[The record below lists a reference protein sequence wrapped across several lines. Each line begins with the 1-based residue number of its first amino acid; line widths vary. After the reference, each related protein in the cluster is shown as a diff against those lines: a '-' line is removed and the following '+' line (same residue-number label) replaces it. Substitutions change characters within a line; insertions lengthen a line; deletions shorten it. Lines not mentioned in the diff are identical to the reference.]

1 MENMDGVRFLNFRRK
16 TSSGVPFC
24 FTIEAG
30 DGTAGCIAKE
40 IFSFVTAV
48 VPEQCAR
55 EWMIQSG
62 AMEPSEF
69 LQAVSDMEDVRLRAR
84 LLALELAA
92 MNAKCNLLDG
102 QTELTVFLTLAA
114 TFGQAGFLV
123 GYQVSSSEHP
133 FCLIR
138 YLQES
143 QRLFHI
149 TDIGIDGAAVNTQ
162 VACCLLY

>member
-1 MENMDGVRFLNFRRK
+1 MENMDGIRFLNFRRK

-30 DGTAGCIAKE
+30 DGTAGYIAKE
-40 IFSFVTAV
+40 IFSFVSAA

-69 LQAVSDMEDVRLRAR
+69 FQAVADMEDVRLMAR

-92 MNAKCNLLDG
+92 MNAKCNLLNTIPWD
-102 QTELTVFLTLAA
+102 
-114 TFGQAGFLV
+114 
-123 GYQVSSSEHP
+123 
-133 FCLIR
+133 
-138 YLQES
+138 
-143 QRLFHI
+143 RL
-149 TDIGIDGAAVNTQ
+149 N
-162 VACCLLY
+162 